1 MALGH
6 GKPLAPFA
14 FFNDQK
20 FEVADQAENQLFFN
34 LLPFDYDGLGEENFE
49 FVWEPLQDAVADPG
63 IAPQYF
69 QDDVSDFN
77 DTETEVYDFYAN
89 APLSDPNE
97 VAVSRVEYPD
107 WVDDELIND
116 EALYPD
122 YWAIPPP
129 IDPNEVPFPYHD
141 ASSEPDELDTSNDD
155 LGFAL
160 SPLADDN
167 DVAVSRVTDATEQPS
182 DPEDE
187 PFEFTQDAV
196 PLDAAVTPDQIYPEC
211 SDNQLEADEE
221 LPDFTQDAVADPQ
234 VVQSNQVF
242 VEDGSTN
249 WDVEPEEPTQ
259 DFFDAP
265 LSDDAVAPAPVA
277 LPDQATPGRILR
289 IPGLFKVEPDE
300 EKLAR
305 RIREGTI
312 VLEPVAEIPRLLD
325 EHFKRAGE
333 VRRGIAVAKAEAAAL
348 RDRIAEII
356 AEEGIKRTLAERTRI
371 EKELLLAEQQ
381 LLLLLTQEAVLMEEQ
396 EVIDVAFITLV
407 AYSTLQ

>member
-49 FVWEPLQDAVADPG
+49 FVWEPLQEAVADPG

-69 QDDVSDFN
+69 QVDVSDFN

-167 DVAVSRVTDATEQPS
+167 DVAVSRVTDATEQPV

-196 PLDAAVTPDQIYPEC
+196 ADAPA
-211 SDNQLEADEE
+211 
-221 LPDFTQDAVADPQ
+221 
-234 VVQSNQVF
+234 VQSDQVF

-249 WDVEPEEPTQ
+249 WDVEAEEPTQ

-265 LSDDAVAPAPVA
+265 LSEDGAP
-277 LPDQATPGRILR
+277 
-289 IPGLFKVEPDE
+289 
-300 EKLAR
+300 
-305 RIREGTI
+305 
-312 VLEPVAEIPRLLD
+312 
-325 EHFKRAGE
+325 
-333 VRRGIAVAKAEAAAL
+333 
-348 RDRIAEII
+348 DR
-356 AEEGIKRTLAERTRI
+356 KS
-371 EKELLLAEQQ
+371 
-381 LLLLLTQEAVLMEEQ
+381 V
-396 EVIDVAFITLV
+396 V
-407 AYSTLQ
+407 